1 MKITNSKGLLGKD
14 FTLGGNNA
22 VITSYTV
29 QKAPLDLN
37 NQLNMSKEAGYEG
50 KPKLFF
56 FKKKKSPRD
65 NFRNCESPD

>member
-50 KPKLFF
+50 KPKVFF
-56 FKKKKSPRD
+56 
-65 NFRNCESPD
+65 